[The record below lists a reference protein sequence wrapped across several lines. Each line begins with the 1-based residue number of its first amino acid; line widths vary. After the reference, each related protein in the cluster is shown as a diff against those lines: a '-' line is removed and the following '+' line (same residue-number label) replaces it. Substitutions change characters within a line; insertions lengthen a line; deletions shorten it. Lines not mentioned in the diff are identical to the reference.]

1 MLEEGQVPSDRWGHR
16 RHHDTARWSWVS
28 KVGQRLSSREKWG
41 DRVQLAKKSTF
52 GGRQAGSSGR
62 IQVCRWK
69 PGDPGRQGEDVWG
82 AALPGGGRGLPLQ
95 GRSTTAGFSLK
106 KESHSSSHV
115 CRSCPGGR
123 TRIWTASN
131 WKTTEDT
138 WTHSHR
144 ALEDACS
151 FAAQLSLPVIHKI
164 NGEGERRLRLCHKSA
179 EYSTL
184 PGRPEV
190 AGPV

>member
-106 KESHSSSHV
+106 KGSHSSSHV
-115 CRSCPGGR
+115 CRSCPRVVPGFGLP
-123 TRIWTASN
+123 RIERPLKIPGHILTGL
-131 WKTTEDT
+131 WKMSV
-138 WTHSHR
+138 H
-144 ALEDACS
+144 
-151 FAAQLSLPVIHKI
+151 
-164 NGEGERRLRLCHKSA
+164 LRPS
-179 EYSTL
+179 S
-184 PGRPEV
+184 V
-190 AGPV
+190 SS